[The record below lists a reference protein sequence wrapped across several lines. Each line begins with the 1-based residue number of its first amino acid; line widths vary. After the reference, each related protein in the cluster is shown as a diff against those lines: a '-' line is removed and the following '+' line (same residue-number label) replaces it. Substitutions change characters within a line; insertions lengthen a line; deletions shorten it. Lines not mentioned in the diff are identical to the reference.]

1 MKKSETVKEKI
12 IETTIGLLQSGN
24 GNIEDITI
32 RQIAEKSGVGIGL
45 INYHFT
51 SKENLIQ
58 ICVERIIKN
67 VIMVFRPQISKDTDE
82 IEMLKEVAKQVMDFL
97 VQNPEISRISILSD
111 MTAPAI
117 LDNTMKTVN
126 GFLST
131 LKGDSRSEQEKLLLT
146 YCMTLILQGLFL
158 KRNITPE
165 ALHFDFCA
173 KEDRDTFVD
182 FIIERLYRK

>member
-12 IETTIGLLQSGN
+12 IGTTIGLLQSGN

-67 VIMVFRPQISKDTDE
+67 VIMAFRPNISKDTDE

-97 VQNPEISRISILSD
+97 VQNPEISQISILSD
-111 MTAPAI
+111 MAAPAI

-146 YCMTLILQGLFL
+146 YCMTLILQGMFL
-158 KRNITPE
+158 KRKMTLE